1 MKRIKGLGFHWFL
14 RHEYRWSTWTGA
26 AVLWKDTAGV
36 TTYEWCLYVCCG
48 FTLKLRLCF
57 LGAVEMNVLIAL
69 INLWRSV
76 AHMSHVGSTSC
87 QAAAL
92 LLRLYSLPA
101 GHLRNILFQINQ

>member
-1 MKRIKGLGFHWFL
+1 
-14 RHEYRWSTWTGA
+14 
-26 AVLWKDTAGV
+26 
-36 TTYEWCLYVCCG
+36 
-48 FTLKLRLCF
+48 
-57 LGAVEMNVLIAL
+57 MNVLIAL